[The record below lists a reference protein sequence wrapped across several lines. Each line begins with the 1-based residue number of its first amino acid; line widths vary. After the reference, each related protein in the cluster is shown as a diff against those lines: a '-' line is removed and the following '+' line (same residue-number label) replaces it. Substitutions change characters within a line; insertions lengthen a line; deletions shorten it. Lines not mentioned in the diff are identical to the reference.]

1 MKRVLLISLI
11 VIAIIPGSI
20 YATGNLINVEYEIIN
35 ADDHKIVKLNI
46 EIKDSSSSVRQL
58 MNPQSSADIPSFH
71 DFEGLDIESLNSDII
86 SQIKENDELD
96 FYVERPDYIN
106 DIIQLISTESE
117 KEKAIKIYNEKN
129 YTINNSTNQSVSV
142 IQGKIVKKVTIEITI
157 PITVKSN
164 TNLTLYQL
172 EVKYNDTIYKI
183 DNLDIKI
190 EKGDR

>member
-1 MKRVLLISLI
+1 MKRIILIGLI
-11 VIAIIPGSI
+11 VIAVLPSSI

-35 ADDHKIVKLNI
+35 ADGYKILKLNI
-46 EIKDSSSSVRQL
+46 EIKDTSSSNQQL
-58 MNPQSSADIPSFH
+58 MHPQSSADIPSYH
-71 DFEGLDIESLNSDII
+71 DFEGLDIESLNSHII
-86 SQIKENDELD
+86 SQIKENDKLE

-106 DIIQLISTESE
+106 DIIQLIPTQSE
-117 KEKAIKIYNEKN
+117 KEKAIRIYNEKN

-157 PITVKSN
+157 PLIVKSN

-172 EVKYNDTIYKI
+172 DVKYNDSLYKI

-190 EKGDR
+190 EK